1 MNAALSFLVP
11 GSLDQLTG
19 GYLFARRVV
28 EGLRALGRAV
38 TVVELAGR
46 YPDADDAARSSAA
59 VALARLRPGETAV
72 IDGLALPGFADCLA
86 VAAQRLNLVGF
97 IHHPLSLET
106 GLAADEA
113 RRYAALEAQL
123 WPLMR
128 GILCPSASTARSVV
142 AAGVAAHRV
151 VVAPPGTARPA
162 AGSRRGTHGAPRLL
176 AVGTIT
182 PRKGHLLLVE
192 ALAGLVELDW
202 RLTCIG
208 SLERDAAAAAA
219 LRRAI
224 AAHGLADRIALAG
237 EHPPALMGDVY
248 RDADLFVLPS
258 YHEGY
263 GMACAEALA
272 HGLPVIATTA
282 GAIPDTVP
290 PAASILVP
298 PGDAT
303 ALREALRR
311 ALCDGALRCRL
322 AAGAALAAAALPDWP
337 TAVQN
342 WAAGLDR
349 LAV

>member
-1 MNAALSFLVP
+1 M
-11 GSLDQLTG
+11 
-19 GYLFARRVV
+19 
-28 EGLRALGRAV
+28 
-38 TVVELAGR
+38 
-46 YPDADDAARSSAA
+46 
-59 VALARLRPGETAV
+59 
-72 IDGLALPGFADCLA
+72 
-86 VAAQRLNLVGF
+86 
-97 IHHPLSLET
+97 
-106 GLAADEA
+106 
-113 RRYAALEAQL
+113 RYAALEAQL

-128 GILCPSASTARSVV
+128 GVLCPSASTARAVV
-142 AAGVAAHRV
+142 ASGVAAHRV
-151 VVAPPGTARPA
+151 VVVPPGTARPA
-162 AGSRRGTHGAPRLL
+162 AGGRRQTQATLRLL

-192 ALAGLVELDW
+192 ALAGLRELDW
-202 RLTCIG
+202 TLTCIG

-224 AAHGLADRIALAG
+224 AAHGLIDRVALAG
-237 EHPPALMGDVY
+237 ERPPELLSDAY

-290 PAASILVP
+290 TAASILVP

-311 ALCDGALRCRL
+311 ALCDGALRRRL
-322 AAGAALAAAALPDWP
+322 AAGAALAAIALPDWP
-337 TAVQN
+337 TAVRN

-349 LAV
+349 LAA